1 MRIARLPAARRPSA
15 GHLRPRWRWLL
26 VAAGTGLLCAVPAIV
41 AALPVPGSPVTATA
55 LQARILASAT
65 VSYQGYSESTA
76 DLGLPVL
83 PDLQDVSRLLDGTT
97 DQYVWYRSAAH
108 WRAATLTTAGEDD
121 SYQICR
127 RTVLWNH
134 AYNLLTRVTG
144 SQQVRLPRA
153 ADLVPPALS
162 RRLLRLAGSA
172 GRLSRLPSL
181 RVAGV
186 AAAGLRLTP
195 ASPVTSVAAI
205 DIWADP
211 ATGLPVEVQV
221 FARGTGHAV
230 LVSKFLQLSYH
241 RPAPAVL
248 VPHPAAGVH
257 QTTARLSALNGI
269 LNGGRRHPWPH
280 QLGGLTLSA
289 TPGGPAGVAFYGTGL
304 GRLALLPLPGRTGA
318 RVLDAAISA
327 GAATVR
333 LPDGSG
339 VLVRTPL
346 LTVVLATSDRL
357 GGITFLLAGP
367 VTAKVLQRAAS
378 DLLTLIEAAR

>member
-1 MRIARLPAARRPSA
+1 V
-15 GHLRPRWRWLL
+15 L
-26 VAAGTGLLCAVPAIV
+26 VAAGTALLCAAPAIV
-41 AALPVPGSPVTATA
+41 AALPVSGSPVTATA
-55 LQARILASAT
+55 LRARILASAA
-65 VSYQGYSESTA
+65 VSYQGYAESTA

-121 SYQICR
+121 VYQVCR

-134 AYNLLTRVTG
+134 AYNLLTRVAG
-144 SQQVRLPRA
+144 RQQVRLPRA
-153 ADLVPPALS
+153 ADLVPPALA
-162 RRLLRLAGSA
+162 RLLLRLAGGT

-221 FARGTGHAV
+221 FARGTRHAV
-230 LVSKFLQLSYH
+230 LVSKFLQLSYR
-241 RPAPAVL
+241 RPALAVL
-248 VPHPAAGVH
+248 VPHPAPDVD

-269 LNGGRRHPWPH
+269 LNGGRR
-280 QLGGLTLSA
+280 

-333 LPDGSG
+333 LPDGGG
-339 VLVRTPL
+339 VLVRPPL
-346 LTVVLATSDRL
+346 LTVVLAVSDRL
-357 GGITFLLAGP
+357 GGVTFLLAGP
-367 VTAKVLQRAAS
+367 VTGQVLQRAAG
-378 DLLTLIEAAR
+378 DLLTLVEGVR